1 MPKYDIQVQLIGKDG
16 NANQA
21 EMFVYD
27 LGFRNVL
34 GSI

>member
-1 MPKYDIQVQLIGKDG
+1 MPKYRISWEESAW
-16 NANQA
+16 NET

-34 GSI
+34 GRI